1 MPIQTNQKKYRTYYN
16 NYRKGYKNKSI
27 ISNKNRTFKNANKI
41 QYQRTTTAE
50 HKRESIPVMTTVAR
64 DRKRQTET
72 KTHQQN
78 IEERTGI
85 VRNSKNII
93 QVWSSINQ
101 FRSTNHVKVKHDN
114 IPQQKVIKSSDDS
127 TKYNRM
133 YSLQGIL
140 VHLVL
145 NTIIS

>member
-1 MPIQTNQKKYRTYYN
+1 
-16 NYRKGYKNKSI
+16 
-27 ISNKNRTFKNANKI
+27 
-41 QYQRTTTAE
+41 
-50 HKRESIPVMTTVAR
+50 MTTVTR

-78 IEERTGI
+78 IGEWIGI

-101 FRSTNHVKVKHDN
+101 FRSTNHVKVKLDN
-114 IPQQKVIKSSDDS
+114 IPQQEVIKSSDDS